1 MKEEFELV
9 EHIHKDASMAVYTLE
24 KLLKNLQER
33 DNKIKGFVEEIL
45 QKYEEYVKVSK
56 EELEKNNIV
65 PTEEG
70 IIAKMMS
77 SMGISKEVKED
88 NSDASIA
95 DMLIKGI
102 SMGSIEME
110 KKIKDYDK
118 EVDKN
123 HLKLAK
129 DFLKFQEK
137 TINELKK
144 YL

>member
-137 TINELKK
+137 TISELKK

>member
-24 KLLKNLQER
+24 KLLNNLQER

-137 TINELKK
+137 TISELKK

>member
-123 HLKLAK
+123 YLKLAK

>member
-1 MKEEFELV
+1 MKEGFELV

-24 KLLKNLQER
+24 KLLNNLQER

-137 TINELKK
+137 TISELKK

>member
-123 HLKLAK
+123 YLKLAK

-137 TINELKK
+137 TISELKK